1 MPRSRGEEP
10 TAQDVQLEAGSD
22 AEVVVQGVHVTEAD
36 PEIGLVTT
44 ELSARAR
51 RRDDVFERLRERA
64 EWQRGI
70 LERFA
75 AQIERDEMATHH
87 VHPLVDREASDMPV
101 GYVGEIRTK
110 ITLKDLSCAGD
121 LVSALSLGDMSEVL
135 SLMWGLKPNSPVHRA
150 TRIAAVHDGL
160 TRARDYCAAV
170 GSQLTSLLSIREAE
184 GGTRS
189 ELVPATRILT
199 SPDHPPGA
207 LFDFR
212 PTIQTVRS
220 VVDVR
225 FSILQP
231 KFA

>member
-1 MPRSRGEEP
+1 MRGE
-10 TAQDVQLEAGSD
+10 
-22 AEVVVQGVHVTEAD
+22 HVGEAD

-70 LERFA
+70 LERFST
-75 AQIERDEMATHH
+75 QIEREEMAAHH
-87 VHPLVDREASDMPV
+87 VHPLVDRAASDMPV

-110 ITLKDLSCAGD
+110 LTLRDLSCAGD
-121 LVSALSLGDMSEVL
+121 LVSALSLGDLSDVL
-135 SLMWGLKPNSPVHRA
+135 SLVWALRPNSPVFRA
-150 TRIAAVHDGL
+150 TRIAAVHDAL
-160 TRARDYCAAV
+160 NRARDYCAAV
-170 GSQLTSLLSIREAE
+170 GSQLTSLISINE
-184 GGTRS
+184 GGGGAA
-189 ELVPATRILT
+189 PAPVAAARIVS

-212 PTIQTVRS
+212 PSPLTVRS
-220 VVDVR
+220 VVDMR

>member
-1 MPRSRGEEP
+1 LADEAQPGGFLPDAEIVVRGEH
-10 TAQDVQLEAGSD
+10 VSD
-22 AEVVVQGVHVTEAD
+22 AD
-36 PEIGLVTT
+36 PELGIVTT

-70 LERFA
+70 LERFSG
-75 AQIERDEMATHH
+75 QIERDEMAAHH

-135 SLMWGLKPNSPVHRA
+135 SLMWALRPNSPVHRA
-150 TRIAAVHDGL
+150 TRIAAVHDAL

-170 GSQLTSLLSIREAE
+170 GSQLTTLVSITEAD
-184 GGTRS
+184 GSRS
-189 ELVPATRILT
+189 EPVAATRIVT

-212 PTIQTVRS
+212 PAIQTVRS
-220 VVDVR
+220 VVEVR
-225 FSILQP
+225 FSIMQP
-231 KFA
+231 KFG